1 MNRLIEIAKLQP
13 HAAYTAYIHA
23 EQHRYIYFL
32 RTIDGIKDLLKP
44 LDDIVTNKFIPAL
57 FGSNITGD
65 EREIMSLPIK
75 DGGLGLRIW
84 HDEAEESYRT
94 SRYITAPLQRQII
107 NQIVELPNNDD
118 VLKAKSEGITTTRT
132 SKQNRTTNVTE
143 KQIPT
148 VKRNLE
154 QLSSSGAS
162 SWLGAYP
169 LKEQGFNLNK
179 SEFQDALNLRYDKP
193 LKNMPSK
200 CACGKKFD
208 VTHAMNCG
216 RGGFIIARHDQVRN
230 FEANLLRQ
238 VCNDVEVEPPLQ
250 SASGFTFHSSAN
262 TSEDARL
269 DLRAK
274 GFWRRGQNAFFDV
287 RITNLDNN
295 SQREKAIEATLK
307 THENEKKRQYN
318 KRVMEIEHGTFTP
331 IVLSIKGVMGKECQV
346 FHKALAEK
354 LSNKSGDSYEEV
366 TRLVRVKLSFI
377 CLKSALLCIRG
388 SRPSNSTPLSCC
400 EDFSY
405 NLNEVTSA

>member
-1 MNRLIEIAKLQP
+1 MKI
-13 HAAYTAYIHA
+13 
-23 EQHRYIYFL
+23 
-32 RTIDGIKDLLKP
+32 
-44 LDDIVTNKFIPAL
+44 
-57 FGSNITGD
+57 
-65 EREIMSLPIK
+65 
-75 DGGLGLRIW
+75 
-84 HDEAEESYRT
+84 
-94 SRYITAPLQRQII
+94 
-107 NQIVELPNNDD
+107 
-118 VLKAKSEGITTTRT
+118 
-132 SKQNRTTNVTE
+132 
-143 KQIPT
+143 
-148 VKRNLE
+148 NLE

-193 LKNMPSK
+193 LKSMPSK
-200 CACGKKFD
+200 CPCDKKFD

-250 SASGFTFHSSAN
+250 SVNGFTFHSSAN

-269 DLRAK
+269 DVRAK

-295 SQREKAIEATLK
+295 SQRERAIEAALK
-307 THENEKKRQYN
+307 SHENEKKRQYN

-354 LSNKSGDSYEEV
+354 LSIKSGDSYEEV
-366 TRLVRVKLSFI
+366 TRLIRVKLSFI
-377 CLKSALLCIRG
+377 CLKAALLCVRG
-388 SRPSNSTPLSCC
+388 SRPSNSTSLSRC

-405 NLNEVTSA
+405 NLNEITLA